1 VGRLRAF
8 VNGRLTTFV
17 LTELAVAQQYIW
29 NSIAVPSPMAIP
41 RNGEG
46 SGGKRQYDE
55 CGKGQDTGQGC

>member
-8 VNGRLTTFV
+8 VNGRLDTFAM
-17 LTELAVAQQYIW
+17 TELAEAQQCIW
-29 NSIAVPSPMAIP
+29 NSIVLPSPVAIP
-41 RNGEG
+41 RNGKG